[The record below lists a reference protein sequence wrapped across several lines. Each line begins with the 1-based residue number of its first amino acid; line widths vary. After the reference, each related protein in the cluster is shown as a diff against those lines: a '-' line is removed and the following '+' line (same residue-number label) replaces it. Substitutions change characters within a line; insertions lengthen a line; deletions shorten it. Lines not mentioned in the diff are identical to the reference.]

1 MTPFILRMRENV
13 EIIIQYCAAKVKNF
27 MRIYLI
33 FDLGYGKSVLYMLK
47 SYKYLDGGRYG
58 YKK

>member
-1 MTPFILRMRENV
+1 MRKFA
-13 EIIIQYCAAKVKNF
+13 EIIIQYRAAKVKNF

-33 FDLGYGKSVLYMLK
+33 FGLGYGKSVLYMLK
-47 SYKYLDGGRYG
+47 SYKYLDGGRYE